1 MAMDV
6 EEVDGAKDPEVHGGH
21 PAPGGSQEAQVEQVI
36 GHRLLFCLV
45 PDLNRTSGTS
55 LGF

>member
-36 GHRLLFCLV
+36 GHRLLLCLV
-45 PDLNRTSGTS
+45 PDLNRTSGTP
-55 LGF
+55 LGC